1 MGSSPRRVLRPQRRI
16 SPITASTARSGA
28 LRSGVRLEVLTVAW
42 MAIEAVVAIGAGV
55 LARSVLLTAFG
66 FDSVIELISGA
77 VLAWRL
83 QYELSGR
90 AAERVEGAERIATRI
105 SAVLLVLLC
114 AYLVFVGLAGVISRI
129 EPEGSPIGV
138 GIALAALIVMPLL
151 GLAKRRVNGVIG
163 SAALRAD
170 IAETATCAYM
180 AAATLVGTAAN
191 LWLGWWWAEYA
202 AALALLYF
210 VVRETREV
218 VESARGGDSD
228 DD

>member
-1 MGSSPRRVLRPQRRI
+1 MI
-16 SPITASTARSGA
+16 PIAASTVRSGA
-28 LRSGVRLEVLTVAW
+28 LRLAVRLEVLTVAW

-66 FDSVIELISGA
+66 LDSVIELISGA

-90 AAERVEGAERIATRI
+90 TAQRVEGAERISTII

-114 AYLVFVGLAGVISRI
+114 GYLVFVGLAGVISHSK
-129 EPEGSPIGV
+129 PEGSPIGV
-138 GIALAALIVMPLL
+138 SIALAALIVMPLL
-151 GLAKRRVNGVIG
+151 GLAKLRANRVIG

-170 IAETATCAYM
+170 IAETATCAYL
-180 AAATLVGTAAN
+180 AAATLIGTVAN

-202 AALALLYF
+202 AALALLFF
-210 VVRETREV
+210 VVREVREAV
-218 VESARGGDSD
+218 GAARGGEPD